1 MKLDDL
7 KRAYPPVSEM
17 GHTQFVRTLNGLK
30 EEEPVKKKVTLSLAL
45 AVVLILALMA
55 TGIALVATYSV
66 KDSLDPKFA
75 DQVTEINDSYE
86 NDWLKLSLN
95 DAISD
100 GSRMTV
106 ALNLAH
112 KAGADEVYVFPIIT
126 AESQGKKLD
135 VDLESGF
142 EFFDGA
148 WLPEKVENPA
158 GPGNYSAD
166 FFVMEDVLPGA
177 QGDIT
182 WTLTFHVLKPNWPLE
197 VDQHSVKG
205 YFDNGKIAHEDYEQ
219 LFRDAYKNK
228 KILLTYNDATVEY
241 SAYLPVPEG
250 LSKNEFLMM
259 REWERL
265 VRSGAFD
272 EVDRFSHSFTT
283 QKADRADAES
293 AENVYSFPE
302 YDLSV
307 QSLVAT
313 RMNMDVTFGLQMKKA
328 DLLGEDERLY
338 FEARV
343 NGTKIQY
350 SGLSAGKPDETED
363 GSHNFMGIYD
373 MKSLDAM
380 PDAITFVPYIQKVT
394 PTTPG
399 ENPLIEDTYLEDNAF
414 TVKLGQ

>member
-17 GHTQFVRTLNGLK
+17 GHAQFVRTLNGLK
-30 EEEPVKKKVTLSLAL
+30 EEEPMKKRLTLSLAL
-45 AVVLILALMA
+45 AIVLILALA
-55 TGIALVATYSV
+55 ASAVAIVARYSV

-75 DQVTEINDSYE
+75 DQVTEINDNYE

-106 ALNLAH
+106 ALSMAH

-126 AESQGKKLD
+126 AQSEGQKLD

-158 GPGNYSAD
+158 GPGNYAAD
-166 FFVMEDVLPGA
+166 FYIMEDVLPGA

-197 VDQHSVKG
+197 VDQYSTKG
-205 YFDNGKIAHEDYEQ
+205 YYESDKIKHEDYEQ

-241 SAYLPVPEG
+241 SAYLPAPEG
-250 LSKNEFLMM
+250 ISQDEFHRM

-272 EVDRFSHSFTT
+272 EVDRFSRSFTT
-283 QKADRADAES
+283 QKADRADAE
-293 AENVYSFPE
+293 AADKVYHFPE
-302 YDLSV
+302 YDLTIK
-307 QSLVAT
+307 SLVAT
-313 RMNMDVTFGLQMKKA
+313 RMNMDVTFSLDMKKA

-350 SGLSAGKPDETED
+350 SALSSGKPDETED
-363 GSHNFMGIYD
+363 GKYSFMGIYD
-373 MKSLDAM
+373 MKPLDAM
-380 PDAITFVPYIQKVT
+380 PNEITFVPYIQKLT

-399 ENPLIEDTYLEDNAF
+399 ENPIIEDTYLADNAF